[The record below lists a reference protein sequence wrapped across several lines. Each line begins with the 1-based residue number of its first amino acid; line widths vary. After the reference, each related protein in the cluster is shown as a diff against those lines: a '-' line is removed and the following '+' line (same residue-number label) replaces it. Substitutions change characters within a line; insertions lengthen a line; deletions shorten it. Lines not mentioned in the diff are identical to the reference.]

1 MREATVN
8 ILIGSL
14 CIILGVLIIMLYNIE
29 KKEKKRSLFFIK
41 FQTAG
46 LILIMIG
53 VALIIREIR
62 K

>member
-1 MREATVN
+1 MEGATN
-8 ILIGSL
+8 IVIGL
-14 CIILGVLIIMLYNIE
+14 FCIILGILIIMLYNIE
-29 KKEKKRSLFFIK
+29 IKEKKRRLFFIK

-53 VALIIREIR
+53 VGLIIREIR

>member
-1 MREATVN
+1 MELAVN
-8 ILIGSL
+8 ILIGLL
-14 CIILGVLIIMLYNIE
+14 CIILGLLIIILYSIK
-29 KKEKKRSLFFIK
+29 KKETKRSLFFIK

-53 VALIIREIR
+53 VGLIIREIR

>member
-1 MREATVN
+1 MELAVN
-8 ILIGSL
+8 ILIGLL
-14 CIILGVLIIMLYNIE
+14 CIILGLLIIILYSI
-29 KKEKKRSLFFIK
+29 KKKVTKRSLFFIK

-53 VALIIREIR
+53 VGLIIREIR

>member
-1 MREATVN
+1 MELAVN
-8 ILIGSL
+8 ILIGLL
-14 CIILGVLIIMLYNIE
+14 CIILGLLIIILYSIK
-29 KKEKKRSLFFIK
+29 KKETKRSLIFIK

-53 VALIIREIR
+53 VGLIIREIR